1 MSSSRIASKAK
12 KQGQDFLNS
21 SAERAMWQVSLILRD
36 IATNPS
42 DVDVGICQSQVTGA
56 EHERPQTKV
65 SSRR

>member
-36 IATNPS
+36 IARNHGDTE
-42 DVDVGICQSQVTGA
+42 VGICQSQVTDA

-65 SSRR
+65 ASRR